1 MHIPLAFRG
10 LHEKDIHL
18 AVQTLKYGNLI
29 MGEQV
34 RIFEERM
41 ANYLNVSN
49 FLMVNSGSSANLAI
63 IESLLRPAQVFPLPK
78 ESATQFF
85 HFRIDHIV
93 IVLRDKDKPNH

>member
-1 MHIPLAFRG
+1 MHIPLASNG

-18 AVQTLKYGNLI
+18 AVQTLKSGNLT

-49 FLMVNSGSSANLAI
+49 IVMVNSDSWANLAI
-63 IESLLRPAQVFPLPK
+63 IESLLRPAKGPFRFQKRAQPN
-78 ESATQFF
+78 FF
-85 HFRIDHIV
+85 RFRIDHVV
-93 IVLRDKDKPNH
+93 IVS